1 MKTIAEMIPEYE
13 SNLDALR
20 SRRREL
26 LELRKYEPRF
36 EVRHQFTERIV
47 ALNKIIASSAAAL
60 EVMRR
65 YGK

>member
-20 SRRREL
+20 SRRLEL

-47 ALNKIIASSAAAL
+47 AINKIIASSAAAL
-60 EVMRR
+60 EVMQR

>member
-20 SRRREL
+20 LRRLEL
-26 LELRKYEPRF
+26 LELRKYEPHF

-47 ALNKIIASSAAAL
+47 AINKIIASSAAAL